1 MSTPANPPQ
10 LRRVL
15 KLWDL
20 VFYGIILIQPIA
32 PIGIFGIAQRLSH
45 GHVSTAILAAMA
57 AMVLTAFSY
66 GRMAGIYPSAGSAYT
81 YVSRGLNAYVGSLIG
96 WAMVLDYLLI
106 PVINVIYPALTFKR
120 LFPQIPYSVWV
131 GLIVGI
137 IIFLNLLGI
146 RFTARANEVLLV
158 VESVVVVAFV
168 YTAVRYL
175 LHLHGVGGLLSTEP
189 FYNPK
194 TFNFGALR
202 TATSLAALTYI
213 GFDGVTT
220 LAEEVENPKRTVPI
234 ATVLVCVICGSLSL
248 LEVYLG
254 HLAWPNYNSF
264 RNIETGFIDVCARV
278 GGVALFQ
285 AMAVIL
291 IVACFGTGLAG
302 IAGAARLLYGMGRD
316 DVLPRRFFARVDSK
330 RNIPAFNVV
339 LIGLVT
345 LLGALLISYERSAEL
360 LNFGAFLAFMGVNI
374 TCIRHFCISPQVG
387 RRRNLLTD
395 FLAPGFAFLF
405 CAGIWWSLPRPAR
418 WAGGIWFI
426 AGFIYAAIRTRGFR
440 ARPPKMDFSD
450 L

>member
-1 MSTPANPPQ
+1 
-10 LRRVL
+10 
-15 KLWDL
+15 
-20 VFYGIILIQPIA
+20 
-32 PIGIFGIAQRLSH
+32 
-45 GHVSTAILAAMA
+45 
-57 AMVLTAFSY
+57 
-66 GRMAGIYPSAGSAYT
+66 
-81 YVSRGLNAYVGSLIG
+81 
-96 WAMVLDYLLI
+96 
-106 PVINVIYPALTFKR
+106 
-120 LFPQIPYSVWV
+120 
-131 GLIVGI
+131 
-137 IIFLNLLGI
+137 
-146 RFTARANEVLLV
+146 
-158 VESVVVVAFV
+158 
-168 YTAVRYL
+168 
-175 LHLHGVGGLLSTEP
+175 
-189 FYNPK
+189 
-194 TFNFGALR
+194 
-202 TATSLAALTYI
+202 
-213 GFDGVTT
+213 
-220 LAEEVENPKRTVPI
+220 
-234 ATVLVCVICGSLSL
+234 
-248 LEVYLG
+248 
-254 HLAWPNYNSF
+254 
-264 RNIETGFIDVCARV
+264 
-278 GGVALFQ
+278 VALFQ

-440 ARPPKMDFSD
+440 VQPPKMDFSE